1 MISTRSQV
9 GEAEMTLDK
18 LRSQHQGHE
27 VRLEELKTKTLLTPE
42 EEFEEKQLK
51 KKKLRLKDQ
60 MERLRRVAS

>member
-1 MISTRSQV
+1 MISTRKQV
-9 GEAEMTLDK
+9 GRTELTFDE

-27 VRLEELKTKTLLTPE
+27 ARLEELRLKGFLTPE

-60 MERLRRVAS
+60 MEFMRRAAS